1 MAYKKTETNG
11 QVQYNVDS
19 YVLDSPADLEK
30 LPKTSVMGSMALCI
44 SDGSVYIKDGQG
56 QWKEI

>member
-44 SDGSVYIKDGQG
+44 SDGSVYVKDGQG